1 MTTAAA
7 PAPAAHSAHDGWLGA
22 LLFSIALSVLNVS
35 YAYGHQIGAHPV
47 AFIAYAMPIA
57 ALTLLMITGPGRDWH
72 RVVLHPLSFAI
83 GGGIIAIET
92 LYYLLLEHVSPAD
105 GSLLVRLSIPTG
117 IVFGLLVL
125 GRRPSL
131 LTVLG
136 ALVVMAGIAFHLPAI
151 EAAPRAAGLVI
162 ALGCALFMSV
172 RAFAAEH
179 HPHNRAARSVLE
191 KMRVTGLVLLVTSG
205 LGIAALA
212 TAMTLVGHEVIA
224 GPRWLPR
231 PEHFVHLPTYL
242 LALFM
247 GGVVL
252 TSMQY
257 FSFSTVVKIGAENFL
272 AATVLVPPVTLV
284 FQVIAVRL
292 GILSPVP
299 VDWRTLPAMAVVVGG
314 VLLVVWGNRRPSTV
328 HPAAATGRETAGTM
342 PPAATPVHGSLPPTS
357 GGRTPASPARRAPS
371 AAAAIVAAT
380 LVGLPY
386 GTLYAFSVLLAPLEA
401 LLSVPRTELS
411 IVFGL
416 CAIGFT
422 VGMNLAPLLFDR
434 LSAPAIIALAT
445 LVNVVGLAI
454 SAAARGTLDLALGYG
469 CLFGIASGLA
479 FTTYQQGIN
488 LAVSRHLGLV
498 NGYVVS
504 LLPAGA
510 MIGAP
515 LLAWGVD
522 GWGVRAAIAGLAAVF
537 AVTGILAVLL
547 LAWGRIELSAPP
559 RTAPAGGSAGTTA
572 ADAAMRGRRAVFW
585 KIFAIFFVAAAAGL
599 LVLSQAAGI
608 VAAYGGAGAL
618 AVMGTTGITG
628 AIAAARLGGGWLVD
642 RLPVPWVMA
651 GAQAMAM
658 AGTLALTLWPGPV
671 VAVVALGLVGMGYG
685 VISGST
691 AAAIALY
698 WDRRDFGRVA
708 SRLYIAWC
716 IAAVTLPVLAA
727 RLFDLTGGYATA
739 VLLAGIGNLAGV
751 MVALTLPRRGPSGP

>member
-7 PAPAAHSAHDGWLGA
+7 PAARSALDGWVGA
-22 LLFSIALSVLNVS
+22 LLFAVALSVLNVS

-47 AFIAYAMPIA
+47 AFIAYAMPVA
-57 ALTLLMITGPGRDWH
+57 ALTLLMITGPGTGWH

-117 IVFGLLVL
+117 IVLGLLVL

-131 LTVLG
+131 VTLLG
-136 ALVVMAGIAFHLPAI
+136 ALVVLAGIAFHLPAI
-151 EAAPRAAGLVI
+151 EAAPRAAGLAI
-162 ALGCALFMSV
+162 ALGCAFFMSV
-172 RAFAAEH
+172 RAFAAEQ
-179 HPHNRAARSVLE
+179 HPYNRAARSVLE
-191 KMRVTGLVLLVTSG
+191 KMRVTGLVLLVTSA

-212 TAMTLVGHEVIA
+212 TTMTLVGHEMIA

-231 PEHFVHLPTYL
+231 PEHFLHLPTYL
-242 LALFM
+242 LALLM

-257 FSFSTVVKIGAENFL
+257 FAFSTVVRIGAENFL
-272 AATVLVPPVTLV
+272 AATVLVPPVTLL
-284 FQVIAVRL
+284 FQVIAVAL
-292 GILSPVP
+292 GILAPVP

-314 VLLVVWGNRRPSTV
+314 VLLVVWGNRRPSGS
-328 HPAAATGRETAGTM
+328 PAAAAHGAM
-342 PPAATPVHGSLPPTS
+342 PAMPRGPAAAGEAPS
-357 GGRTPASPARRAPS
+357 RPAS
-371 AAAAIVAAT
+371 AAAAITAGT
-380 LVGLPY
+380 LLGLPY

-401 LLSVPRTELS
+401 LLAVPRTELS

-416 CAIGFT
+416 CAVGFT
-422 VGMNLAPLLFDR
+422 LGMNLAPLLFGR
-434 LSAPAIIALAT
+434 LSAAAIITLAT
-445 LVNVVGLAI
+445 VLNVVGLAI

-488 LAVSRHLGLV
+488 LAVSRHVGLV

-515 LLAWGVD
+515 LLAWGVE
-522 GWGVRAAIAGLAAVF
+522 GWGVRMAIAGLAVVF
-537 AVTGILAVLL
+537 AVTGILAALL
-547 LAWGRIELSAPP
+547 LSWGRVGLGTSSRGTPVVGAAA
-559 RTAPAGGSAGTTA
+559 TADRA
-572 ADAAMRGRRAVFW
+572 ARGRRAVFW
-585 KIFAIFFVAAAAGL
+585 KIFAIFLVAAAAGL

-608 VAAYGGAGAL
+608 VAAYGGAGGL

-658 AGTLALTLWPGPV
+658 AGTIVLTLWPGPV

-739 VLLAGIGNLAGV
+739 VLLAGVGNLLGV
-751 MVALTLPRRGPSGP
+751 LVALTLPRHAPAGA